1 MYMRKIQRSQII
13 LVLCFAMMVGL
24 FLGFKFTE
32 SGTYQ
37 LVSYQNGS
45 LQIQD
50 TYHHFWLAKNALAT
64 SNNRNLCIMDEQG
77 NVLALKE
84 GLVNLHTKSITENT
98 TYTIDGTNEKG
109 YINGQY
115 GADALYLGTNSDGSK
130 ILCMISGVRAW
141 FDRKDVVLYPYS
153 NQVHGSYYTIQ
164 GNSLYHTLSL
174 SVTDSQSVTYAIGPR
189 PDGLQENTIYY
200 SYDGHWFYDSFDQL
214 SDDMQLERHDH
225 AINTKAFYNPYQF
238 MPHRSTTSLSAA
250 DFNAFL
256 EKKKRTDSLL
266 YDQGETFLSAQKKY
280 GINAAMVF
288 ALACNESAYGQS
300 TIARSTHNLFGHAAY
315 DSNPNAATTYASIAD
330 CIQAHDVDF
339 MQKGYV
345 NPKDSRYHGSWFGDK
360 STGINVQYA
369 SDPYWGEKA
378 ASIYYQLE
386 PTLKNKPST
395 WICTQDISVYD
406 QPNGHVLYTYAK
418 GSVISVLVKKES
430 DGWIQIASETPIK
443 NGAININ
450 GTYQNDSAYIEGD

>member
-13 LVLCFAMMVGL
+13 LVLCFAIMVGI

-37 LVSYQNGS
+37 LVSYQNGN

-64 SNNRNLCIMDEQG
+64 SNDRNLCIMDEQG
-77 NVLALKE
+77 NILALKE
-84 GLVNLHTKSITENT
+84 GLVNLHTKAITENT
-98 TYTIDGTNEKG
+98 SYTIDGTDEKG

-115 GADALYLGTNSDGSK
+115 GADALYLGANSDGSK

-164 GNSLYHTLSL
+164 GNSLHHTISL
-174 SVTDSQSVTYAIGPR
+174 SVTDSQSVTYAIGPK
-189 PDGLQENTIYY
+189 PDGLQENTMYY
-200 SYDGHWFYDSFDQL
+200 SYDGHWFYDSFDEL
-214 SDDMQLERHDH
+214 SDDMQLESHDH
-225 AINTKAFYNPYQF
+225 AINTKAYYNPYQF
-238 MPHRSTTSLSAA
+238 MPHRSMTSLSAT

-256 EKKKRTDSLL
+256 EKKQRTHSLL

-300 TIARSTHNLFGHAAY
+300 AIAKSTNNLFGHAAY

-330 CIQAHDVDF
+330 CIQVHDVDF
-339 MQKGYV
+339 IQKGYA

-386 PTLKNKPST
+386 PNLKNKPST

-406 QPNGHVLYTYAK
+406 KPNGHVLYTYSK
-418 GSVISVLVKKES
+418 KTIMSVIIKKQAH
-430 DGWIQIASETPIK
+430 GWTQIASEVPIK